1 MSDHEHPLSDS
12 ENHLDSSGYLSFSR
26 QVILG
31 ILGTAVAGGVGAVL
45 TTLLYTDGMRRLML
59 AYLVAVAFVL
69 SISLGSLFFIL
80 IQHLTRAGWAV
91 LIRRPAEVFALNVIT
106 VGVLAMPIVVFA
118 FSGTASIYP
127 WARGIQGDEAVVE
140 QSTEHARHQP
150 NPTVRFVSTYADAD
164 SGSEAERD
172 RAKSPAEDSSG
183 SEPRHADNH
192 DKHNKEALQAHLY
205 AHQTFDELTASKTP
219 WLNPTF
225 FSLRLILYFGIWSG
239 MSWFYFSASRHQD
252 EVGGT
257 GDTLRM
263 ERCSPPLALVFALTL
278 TFAAFDLLM
287 SLNPHW
293 YSTIFGVYYF
303 AGCAVGGFATNLL
316 VWLVLSRI
324 GKMPAKLSEAHF
336 RDLGRLLFAFIFFWG
351 YIAFSQYMLLWYAN
365 IPETTGWWA
374 IRGASLA
381 DGYRSS
387 WGYVLVLL
395 LFGHFIV
402 PFLGIMSRHVKDHQS
417 AMIGWAVFI
426 LAMHYIDL
434 YWLVMP
440 EFRPWIA
447 FGLPEIGSLM
457 LVGGLYCIGATYI
470 ATQTALVPVGDPR
483 IAPSAALKDMY

>member
-1 MSDHEHPLSDS
+1 MNESEHHQHAEHEI
-12 ENHLDSSGYLSFSR
+12 HLDSPGYLSFSR
-26 QVILG
+26 RVILG
-31 ILGTAVAGGVGAVL
+31 ILGTAVAGGIGAVFAAS
-45 TTLLYTDGMRRLML
+45 LYTDGMRRLML
-59 AYLVAVAFVL
+59 AYLIAVAFVL

-106 VGVLAMPIVVFA
+106 VGLLAIPIVVFA
-118 FSGTASIYP
+118 FSGSASIYP
-127 WARGIQGDEAVVE
+127 WAKGEAAVVE
-140 QSTEHARHQP
+140 QPAEHARPQP
-150 NPTVRFVSTYADAD
+150 KPTTVQLVTTPIDSSNASKVGSDREEIHADLPAD
-164 SGSEAERD
+164 SKAT
-172 RAKSPAEDSSG
+172 
-183 SEPRHADNH
+183 HADNH
-192 DKHNKEALQAHLY
+192 ADAEDPRAHLY
-205 AHQTFDELTASKTP
+205 AHQTFDELTASKTA

-225 FSLRLILYFGIWSG
+225 FSIRLILYFAIWSG
-239 MSWFYFSASRHQD
+239 MAWFYFSSSRHQD

-257 GDTLRM
+257 ADTLRM

-303 AGCAVGGFATNLL
+303 AGCAVGGFATSLL

-395 LFGHFIV
+395 LFGHFIL
-402 PFLGIMSRHVKDHQS
+402 PFLGIMSRHVKDHQR
-417 AMIGWAVFI
+417 AMMGWAIFI
-426 LAMHYIDL
+426 LVMHYVDL

-447 FGLPEIGSLM
+447 LGLPEIGSLM

-483 IAPSAALKDMY
+483 IAPSVALKDMY

>member
-1 MSDHEHPLSDS
+1 MTESDHSPHTEH
-12 ENHLDSSGYLSFSR
+12 EIHLDSPGYLSFSR
-26 QVILG
+26 HVILG
-31 ILGTAVAGGVGAVL
+31 ILGTALAGGIGAVL
-45 TTLLYTDGMRRLML
+45 AASLYTDGMRRLML

-106 VGVLAMPIVVFA
+106 VGVLALPIIAFA
-118 FSGTASIYP
+118 FSGSASIYP
-127 WARGIQGDEAVVE
+127 WARGVGSYAALDNLP
-140 QSTEHARHQP
+140 TEHARLQSSSSVH
-150 NPTVRFVSTYADAD
+150 FVTTHAAAMDNTLVED
-164 SGSEAERD
+164 D
-172 RAKSPAEDSSG
+172 RANKHSKDSPDAEHPHTSQ
-183 SEPRHADNH
+183 HAQTEELH
-192 DKHNKEALQAHLY
+192 PHLY
-205 AHQTFDELTASKTP
+205 AHQTFDKLTASKTA

-225 FSLRLILYFGIWSG
+225 FSIRLILYFGIWSA
-239 MSWFYFSASRHQD
+239 MAWFYFSTSRRQD

-257 GDTLRM
+257 TDTLLM
-263 ERCSPPLALVFALTL
+263 ERRSPPLAFVFALTL

-303 AGCAVGGFATNLL
+303 AGCAVGGFATSLL

-324 GKMPAKLSEAHF
+324 GKMPARLSEAHF

-374 IRGASLA
+374 VRGASLA

-402 PFLGIMSRHVKDHQS
+402 PFLGIMSRHVKDHQR
-417 AMIGWAVFI
+417 AMMGWSIFV
-426 LAMHYIDL
+426 LVMHYVDL

-440 EFRPWIA
+440 EFRPSVA

-457 LVGGLYCIGATYI
+457 LVGGLYCIGATYF

-483 IAPSAALKDMY
+483 IAASAALKDMY

>member
-1 MSDHEHPLSDS
+1 MSEHEHPHGQTGI
-12 ENHLDSSGYLSFSR
+12 HLASPGYLSFSR

-31 ILGTAVAGGVGAVL
+31 ILGTAAAGGIGAVL
-45 TTLLYTDGMRRLML
+45 STLLYTDGMRRLML

-91 LIRRPAEVFALNVIT
+91 LIRRPAEVLALNVIT
-106 VGVLAMPIVVFA
+106 VGMLAIPIVVFA
-118 FSGTASIYP
+118 FNGSASIYP
-127 WARGIQGDEAVVE
+127 WARGAVGETTIQK
-140 QSTEHARHQP
+140 QSTEHTRLQP
-150 NPTVRFVSTYADAD
+150 NPTVRMVSTQT
-164 SGSEAERD
+164 
-172 RAKSPAEDSSG
+172 DSSSGADKESDRGQSHAEG
-183 SEPRHADNH
+183 SLSAQQPHASNH
-192 DKHNKEALQAHLY
+192 AHAGDLQAHLY
-205 AHQTFDELTASKTP
+205 AHQTFDELTASKTV

-239 MSWFYFSASRHQD
+239 MAWFYFSASRHQD

-257 GDTLRM
+257 DDTLRM
-263 ERCSPPLALVFALTL
+263 ERRSPPLALVFALTL

-303 AGCAVGGFATNLL
+303 AGCAVGGFATSLL

-374 IRGASLA
+374 VRGASLA

-395 LFGHFIV
+395 LLGHFIV
-402 PFLGIMSRHVKDHQS
+402 PFLGIMSRHVKDNQR
-417 AMIGWAVFI
+417 AMIGWTIFI
-426 LAMHYIDL
+426 LAMHYVDL

>member
-1 MSDHEHPLSDS
+1 MTESDHLPHTEH
-12 ENHLDSSGYLSFSR
+12 EIHLDSPGYLSFSR

-31 ILGTAVAGGVGAVL
+31 ILGTALAGGIGAVL
-45 TTLLYTDGMRRLML
+45 AALLYTDGMRRLML
-59 AYLVAVAFVL
+59 AYLVALAFVL

-91 LIRRPAEVFALNVIT
+91 LIRRPAEVLALNVIT
-106 VGVLAMPIVVFA
+106 VGVLALPIIAFA
-118 FSGTASIYP
+118 FSGSVSIYP
-127 WARGIQGDEAVVE
+127 WARVVG
-140 QSTEHARHQP
+140 SDATLDALPTEHARL
-150 NPTVRFVSTYADAD
+150 RSDSFVHLVASHT
-164 SGSEAERD
+164 EAIASIPIEED
-172 RAKSPAEDSSG
+172 RANSHSTNSPDG
-183 SEPRHADNH
+183 EPPHAIRHAETEDQH
-192 DKHNKEALQAHLY
+192 AHLY
-205 AHQTFDELTASKTP
+205 AHQTFDELTASKTA
-219 WLNPTF
+219 WLNPAF
-225 FSLRLILYFGIWSG
+225 FSVRLVLYFGIWSA
-239 MSWFYFSASRHQD
+239 MAWFFFSTSRRQD

-257 GDTLRM
+257 KDTLLM
-263 ERCSPPLALVFALTL
+263 EQWSPPLALAFALTL

-303 AGCAVGGFATNLL
+303 AGCAVGGFASSLL

-365 IPETTGWWA
+365 IPETTSWWA
-374 IRGASLA
+374 VRGASLA

-387 WGYVLVLL
+387 WGYVLVIL

-402 PFLGIMSRHVKDHQS
+402 PFLGIMSRHVKDHQR
-417 AMIGWAVFI
+417 AMMGWSIFI
-426 LAMHYIDL
+426 LFMHYIDL

-457 LVGGLYCIGATYI
+457 LVGGLYCIGATYF

>member
-12 ENHLDSSGYLSFSR
+12 ENQLNSPGYLSFSR
-26 QVILG
+26 QFILG
-31 ILGTAVAGGVGAVL
+31 ILGTAMAGGIGAVL

-106 VGVLAMPIVVFA
+106 VGVLAIPIVVFA
-118 FSGTASIYP
+118 FCGSASIYP
-127 WARGIQGDEAVVE
+127 WARGAVGEATKQA
-140 QSTEHARHQP
+140 QSTEHTRLQP
-150 NPTVRFVSTYADAD
+150 NPTVRMVSTQIDSSSDAD
-164 SGSEAERD
+164 KESERARSHGDGSLGAEQLHSGNDAQ
-172 RAKSPAEDSSG
+172 ED
-183 SEPRHADNH
+183 
-192 DKHNKEALQAHLY
+192 LQAHLY

-225 FSLRLILYFGIWSG
+225 FSLRLILYFGIWSA
-239 MSWFYFSASRHQD
+239 MAWFFFSTSRHQD
-252 EVGGT
+252 EVGGSE
-257 GDTLRM
+257 DTLRM
-263 ERCSPPLALVFALTL
+263 ERRSPPLALVFALTL

-303 AGCAVGGFATNLL
+303 AGCAVGGFATSLL

-374 IRGASLA
+374 MRGASLA

-387 WGYVLVLL
+387 WGLVLVLL
-395 LFGHFIV
+395 LLGHFII
-402 PFLGIMSRHVKDHQS
+402 PFLGIMSRHVKDNQS
-417 AMIGWAVFI
+417 AMIGWTIFI
-426 LAMHYIDL
+426 LAMHYVDL

-457 LVGGLYCIGATYI
+457 LVGGLYLIGATYI